1 MRIVEPLPSESV
13 GAAFDEFYRSEHAAA
28 VRLAWLLTHD
38 AAGCDDVVQDAFS
51 AVFQRFDSLDRPAA
65 YLRIAVVNRVRQ
77 NHRRDDREE
86 RRHRLVTAAT
96 ETTTPG
102 SVSGELADAIAK
114 LPYRERAALVLRYW
128 ADMPEA
134 DIATALAVRPS
145 TVRTLVRRALTTL
158 RQEVER

>member
-1 MRIVEPLPSESV
+1 MRIVGPVPNEAV
-13 GAAFDEFYRSEHAAA
+13 GAAFDEFYRTEHAGAI
-28 VRLAWLLTHD
+28 RLAWLLTHD
-38 AAGCDDVVQDAFS
+38 AAACDDVVQDAFS

-86 RRHRLVTAAT
+86 RRHRLVTAGT
-96 ETTTPG
+96 ETTTPR
-102 SVSGELADAIAK
+102 SVAGELADAIAK
-114 LPYRERAALVLRYW
+114 LPYRERAALVMRYW

-134 DIATALAVRPS
+134 DIAAALGIRPP

-158 RQEVER
+158 RQELER